1 MDRQHNGHWLV
12 ASIVCTLTLL
22 APLLRD
28 EATARAATFTV
39 STVQLFLSAQAKS
52 EILAVRN
59 ASEAPIRF
67 QATVFAW
74 DQGPQG
80 EMGLTATRD
89 IVLFPT
95 LFSLKPGEERN
106 LRVGMATPPAAR
118 EKTYRLFI
126 EELPSQA
133 GESAPP
139 GQVTIRTRLGIP
151 IFIRPPK
158 EVSDG
163 RVEQVAVRDGRLTF
177 AVRNAGTVHFL
188 VQAVRVTGLD
198 GSGETVLETKL
209 EGWYVLAG
217 GTRLFDLELPAE
229 TCPRL
234 KTVAISAET
243 SKTSFA
249 ERADLSTVTC
259 RP

>member
-1 MDRQHNGHWLV
+1 
-12 ASIVCTLTLL
+12 LTLL
-22 APLLRD
+22 APALHD
-28 EATARAATFTV
+28 GATARAGTFTV
-39 STVQLFLSAQAKS
+39 STVQIFLSAQTKS

-59 ASEAPIRF
+59 TSDTPIRF
-67 QATVFAW
+67 QAGVFAW
-74 DQGPQG
+74 DQSVQG
-80 EMGLTATRD
+80 EMVLTATRD

-95 LFSLKPGEERN
+95 LFTLKPEEERN
-106 LRVGMATPPAAR
+106 LRVGMATPPAGR

-151 IFIRPPK
+151 IFVRPPK

-177 AVRNAGTVHFL
+177 AVRNTGTVHFL
-188 VQAVRVTGLD
+188 AQAVRVEGFD
-198 GSGETVLETKL
+198 GSGETVLETTL

-234 KTVAISAET
+234 KAIVIAAET
-243 SKTSFA
+243 SKSSIA
-249 ERADLSTVTC
+249 ERSELSTATC